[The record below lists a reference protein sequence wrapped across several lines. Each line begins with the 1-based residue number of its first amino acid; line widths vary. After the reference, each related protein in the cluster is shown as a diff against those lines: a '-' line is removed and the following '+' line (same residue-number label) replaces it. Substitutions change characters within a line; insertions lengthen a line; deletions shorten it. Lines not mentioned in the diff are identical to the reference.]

1 MKMQAVKML
10 LIALTIILF
19 SGCFGCEPQLK
30 KCVTPNVAKP
40 VMDNTIVNTDKEVF
54 EKVILNYLRMEKYA
68 EDLLDANRVC
78 K

>member
-1 MKMQAVKML
+1 MQAVKML

>member
-1 MKMQAVKML
+1 MQAVKML

-30 KCVTPNVAKP
+30 KCVTPNVSKP
-40 VMDNTIVNTDKEVF
+40 TMNNTIVKTDKEVF
-54 EKVILNYLRMEKYA
+54 EKVMSNYILMEKYA
-68 EDLLDANRVC
+68 EDLLDANKVC